1 MPRAGAGASI
11 ALFGAL
17 LWIAFAAKPGMP
29 ISGSL
34 AASKAPGLRLMERR
48 QSKLDLEVGGE
59 SAGVAAG
66 KRRFIS
72 RAELL
77 KLPQV
82 NYTVSDDANF
92 KRPVEISGVLLEDL
106 AGALGAESARLLML
120 AICSDQYHAH
130 YPKEYVAAHHPV
142 LVLKIDGQGPDDWP
156 KDAEGHSQYLGPY
169 LISHAKFAPSVT
181 MITPE
186 FSQQDEPQ
194 IPWGVV
200 HLEFRDEAKVFGA
213 IAPRRSRAGDQ
224 RARAAFRIAQ
234 QNCYRCHNMGEE
246 GGKKAGIPWQVL
258 AIWASTSP
266 ERFAAYVK
274 NPQAVHAK
282 SQMEA
287 SPQYDEGTMKA
298 LIEYFREFAGAA
310 KR

>member
-1 MPRAGAGASI
+1 
-11 ALFGAL
+11 
-17 LWIAFAAKPGMP
+17 
-29 ISGSL
+29 
-34 AASKAPGLRLMERR
+34 
-48 QSKLDLEVGGE
+48 
-59 SAGVAAG
+59 
-66 KRRFIS
+66 
-72 RAELL
+72 
-77 KLPQV
+77 
-82 NYTVSDDANF
+82 
-92 KRPVEISGVLLEDL
+92 
-106 AGALGAESARLLML
+106 
-120 AICSDQYHAH
+120 
-130 YPKEYVAAHHPV
+130 
-142 LVLKIDGQGPDDWP
+142 
-156 KDAEGHSQYLGPY
+156 
-169 LISHAKFAPSVT
+169 

-186 FSQQDEPQ
+186 FTQQDEPQ

-200 HLEFRDEAKVFGA
+200 RLEFRDEAKVFGA
-213 IAPRRSRAGDQ
+213 IAPRGSRAGDQ

-287 SPQYDEGTMKA
+287 SPQYDDATMKA